1 MGLVLLIPDS
11 ERILLKAIDTLDEVF
26 DKFL

>member
-11 ERILLKAIDTLDEVF
+11 EKILLKVIDTLDEVF

>member
-1 MGLVLLIPDS
+1 MGLVLFIPDS
-11 ERILLKAIDTLDEVF
+11 EKILLKVIDTLDEVF